1 MERYCLESDWWTIV
15 VVKIDLRGIIWRSD
29 VQGRLVALKYLITGI
44 TSPLLMVLKIREVRQ
59 IEFIFCALTS
69 GCDCLGASF
78 IHSSRHPERSCR
90 WSIEWWL
97 LRKQGSESVT
107 RTRIHFQTGKVTFK
121 ICSRSILEWIF
132 LISSRHS
139 PRRNWDQILKET
151 RVLILN
157 LIQICSRYILIN
169 KFKISSRYN
178 LREYGKHIQNISQ
191 IFSGI
196 KSERNGEEILNLF
209 FIYH

>member
-1 MERYCLESDWWTIV
+1 MSRVVTVSQNGRIRCLPKPTWGV
-15 VVKIDLRGIIWRSD
+15 
-29 VQGRLVALKYLITGI
+29 TGLCRR
-44 TSPLLMVLKIREVRQ
+44 TEVTTN
-59 IEFIFCALTS
+59 A
-69 GCDCLGASF
+69 G
-78 IHSSRHPERSCR
+78 
-90 WSIEWWL
+90 W
-97 LRKQGSESVT
+97 KQGSESVT
-107 RTRIHFQTGKVTFK
+107 RTRVHFQTGKVTFK
-121 ICSRSILEWIF
+121 ICSRFILEWIF